1 LAIFDLPQRLSEQLQ
16 RELGVD
22 VEQMRTGLAID
33 AVAARFFSPNECSAL
48 AAIAP
53 ELRCGLFFLLDSQR
67 ADLKARGDG
76 LSQFDVAFVP
86 GEEPRRRHDPAE
98 ANRGAACVQSWARL

>member
-53 ELRCGLFFLLDSQR
+53 ELRCEAFFPAGLAKSRSQ
-67 ADLKARGDG
+67 
-76 LSQFDVAFVP
+76 
-86 GEEPRRRHDPAE
+86 GE
-98 ANRGAACVQSWARL
+98 G